1 MYAKKTTV
9 VNKSGLHARP
19 GSAFIRAAKKFES
32 EIEITKLG
40 SDDNPV
46 QSGSAKSLVKVM
58 SMMLIKGTRIEI
70 KAQGND
76 ETVAVDSLIE
86 LIDSGLN
93 EIDKE

>member
-1 MYAKKTTV
+1 MYSKKTTV

-19 GSAFIRAAKKFES
+19 GSAFIRAAKKFDS
-32 EIEITKLG
+32 EITIAKLDN
-40 SDDNPV
+40 DDNAV

-70 KAQGND
+70 KAEGND
-76 ETVAVDSLIE
+76 ETAAVDTLIE

-93 EIDKE
+93 DIDK